1 MHRLILSALGP
12 VFLAIPAVAQTALTC
27 PAADIPCRVQHDD
40 AVALGTKLDLIRGD
54 LQALSKG
61 AQNNI
66 PSSADNS
73 AHTTPNSTMAPP
85 IDKYFPKNAGDAEFP
100 SPENS
105 RMVRLNGVVSGKPY
119 LISSDGSVHQLVTPT
134 AAIPNGYAVNGSHA
148 GGGGSDEQFS
158 QLIVRQ
164 GKVFVQRSTGQ
175 WQAFNPGM
183 NSIYNASLPDP
194 FATDSSGA
202 TTSTVATS
210 SVKAPVRAARA
221 KVAPGSSGKILK
233 VCATGCAYSSLT
245 AAITRAVNGDT
256 INIGAGIY
264 KEAPPAIAATLKI
277 VWEAGAVLD
286 LSGLTNRLAHGKGA
300 IVPMADILLVNPV
313 ITGTAMDQGSAQG
326 TAAIRPETG
335 CNYIEIQGG
344 ELFKNQNGIAGGDV
358 PVVLTVTGTYLHDN
372 GLGDGYT
379 HNIYMSSGTIA
390 VSLID
395 VRSINPN
402 NGHALK
408 SRAFDTSIT
417 RGEYEAFSAA
427 PIDIP
432 QGSVSPALLDGVS
445 IMKKAGAYNH
455 AILDY
460 ATENNA
466 SGNGGLIVKNSTLTL
481 NCDNPFFN
489 VGASAIVT
497 LDPNTQLTGNKPTV
511 TGGGK
516 VVGL

>member
-1 MHRLILSALGP
+1 MT
-12 VFLAIPAVAQTALTC
+12 V
-27 PAADIPCRVQHDD
+27 
-40 AVALGTKLDLIRGD
+40 
-54 LQALSKG
+54 
-61 AQNNI
+61 
-66 PSSADNS
+66 
-73 AHTTPNSTMAPP
+73 PP
-85 IDKYFPKNAGDAEFP
+85 TVDKYFPKNAGDADFP

-119 LISSDGSVHQLVTPT
+119 LIASDGSVHQLVTPT

-148 GGGGSDEQFS
+148 GGGGNDEQFS
-158 QLIVRQ
+158 QLLVRQ

-183 NSIYNASLPDP
+183 NSIYNASLPDA
-194 FATDSSGA
+194 FATDASGA

-210 SVKAPVRAARA
+210 TVKAPAQAARA
-221 KVAPGSSGKILK
+221 KIAPGSSGKTLK

-245 AAITRAVNGDT
+245 AAIMRAANGDT
-256 INIGAGIY
+256 INLGAGTY

-277 VWEAGAVLD
+277 VWEPGAVLD
-286 LSGLTNRLAHGKGA
+286 LNGLTNRLAHGKGA
-300 IVPMADILLVNPV
+300 IVPMTDILLVNPV

-379 HNIYMSSGTIA
+379 HNIYMSSGTLA
-390 VSLID
+390 VSLTD

-408 SRAFDTSIT
+408 SRAFNTSVT

-432 QGSVSPALLDGVS
+432 QGSVSQAVLDGV
-445 IMKKAGAYNH
+445 IIIKKAGAYNH
-455 AILDY
+455 AIIDY

-466 SGNGGLIVKNSTLTL
+466 SGNGGLIIKNSVINL
-481 NCDNPFFN
+481 NCDSPFFN
-489 VGASAIVT
+489 VGASSIIT
-497 LDPNTQLTGNKPTV
+497 IDPSTKMTGNKPTII
-511 TGGGK
+511 GGGK
-516 VVGL
+516 VAGL